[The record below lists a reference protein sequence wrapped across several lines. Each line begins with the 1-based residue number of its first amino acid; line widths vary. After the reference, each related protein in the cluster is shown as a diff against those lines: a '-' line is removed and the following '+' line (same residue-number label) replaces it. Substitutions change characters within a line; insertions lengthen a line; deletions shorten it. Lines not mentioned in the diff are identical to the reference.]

1 MNLKTYIPWL
11 VTLLATHLMPWASAA
26 VRDYYEEPGLQKYQ
40 VALGDFNESIS
51 AFGGTIQLHNTDL
64 SLPMNG
70 GLDVSVMRTYTSVQA
85 TRLPTLSGLLGLG
98 WDLHYGRLVVSAQ
111 SYFCEQEPPSTPVPP
126 IFELPDGGQQQF
138 YRNTVFSGVDYISKD
153 NWKIDCNGA
162 NKIITAPN
170 GSQYHLG
177 FVAGFNS
184 AGETIYLVDHIE
196 DVHANSIDIQYSH
209 ASTGLYQIDS
219 ITSSEVV
226 GPVVRFTNHPDGRI
240 QTMTAYG
247 KTWTFSY
254 EAIGGSLSNPN
265 HAYFLTRVIQP
276 DQTSWFYDYYRQEQN
291 NNPLFP
297 EDQAGPG
304 SYSIKSYKL
313 PTGATTTFSYQ
324 NVFFN
329 QVGDRSTTEQRTTVI
344 RSKTVS
350 GPDITSGLWSYDFAP
365 HSVPG
370 PSQYGLTLKY
380 DQTTVT
386 SPSGVEEYQHFGKG
400 FEWRVVDESGQSTF
414 YTHYFYKWSIG
425 LPVKKTIR
433 SLSGQTL
440 SETDF
445 GYSQRLISHDQFY
458 HGFLGHPAQIPEDP
472 RGNEEVFAA
481 LLSSVAEKRDGNAY
495 YSRATSYMD
504 PDAYGN
510 MQTVRE
516 GSNYLWHDNALNGAV
531 NNQDGGRYTLT
542 QFRNDP
548 AHWVIGLVETS
559 DVAINGEVR
568 STLSNQ
574 FNALNEVVSTTIDG
588 ITTDYSYHPTGELYS
603 TTDAQLNTT
612 IYDDYKRGVA
622 QSLAYP
628 ENITEFYSVNDD
640 GTLASYTNGENER
653 VDYAYDSM
661 NRIQQITFPE
671 KLPVNIS
678 YQANSRQLTRGN
690 LQITDHY
697 NATGQ
702 LQRNE
707 VLDATGS
714 EAIITTKRYDAQ
726 GQLQFSSLPNSAL
739 GQGYR
744 YDALGRTT
752 QLIDPDGQSTV
763 TLYQDDRVLVTDA
776 NGHTTTRFYRTM
788 GLNDNWLVRTD
799 QPENVST
806 FVSYD
811 ALGQLLRSAQG
822 TLNPDDSSL
831 MGFEKFWHYNDRMQ
845 LDYQASPEEGTTNYF
860 YDELGTLAGM
870 QHDGQGRVTYIRDG
884 LGRITTIDYPTPT
897 DDSFISYDRA
907 NRILSE
913 ETGLSKKSFRYD
925 SNGNTI
931 EILLDINAAIPRH
944 YRLDYRFNDLDYVSG
959 MTYPDGLSVD
969 YQPDFIGRPTQIR
982 GFVNSIHY
990 SPNGQLQDY
999 SLTNGMQPTF
1009 DYHPNSRLK
1018 RIQDGNVDNTY
1029 EYDAV
1034 GNITGKINRFS
1045 QGKYYGYN
1053 GLNQLQ
1059 WERWLYSNG
1068 RFGSYFNY
1076 EMNATGNILYSKG
1089 SRNNYV
1095 TSGYQYDNNHR
1106 LIEQYSR
1113 YGVGT
1118 KTLSYSP
1125 DGMLKQADNNYYIT
1139 HYTFDAARRLVHVR
1153 NKYIAEQHSY
1163 GVDAM
1168 RTFSYNYSPTFNM
1181 SEYYQRAEK
1190 YDLQYEFHS
1199 PDGQLLFDE
1208 QFNKCRQ
1215 SSYIYL
1221 AGRLITRAQNVS
1233 TRTPN
1238 QDSDNDGMNDCFEIQ
1253 FGLDPLVADSE
1264 DDIDQDGLTNW
1275 QEFEAGANPLLA
1287 DSDQDGVSDADEASR
1302 HSDPLVTDTDHD
1314 GLSDLTEFTLGTD
1327 PTHEDSDSD
1336 GFSDYDEIQLGYDPL
1351 SQAEGL
1357 MDSDQDGYSNRQ
1369 EILAGFD
1376 WQDGT
1381 SFPEGMSQVLWQSF
1395 TPAPRNYYL
1404 PSRYGA
1410 SVQKVTLHPNGK
1422 LYIGNEN
1429 AFEEVR
1435 TDGDVTVIFTHENQN
1450 DRFGYRAYDIRPSIY
1465 GDNLLIRPYNKSY
1478 VDYNIA
1484 QGTANQF
1491 GWVYTY
1497 NHTLIVLG
1505 DQEVI
1510 SFTSWK
1516 SRPDWPPIYRTGA
1529 ELWHNGTRR
1538 SWYLPSRYGDFQQ
1551 AQADYHGNY
1560 YLGDDEQT
1568 YIFDAEHR
1576 ALGTLNY
1583 IKAFGIDNSVYV
1595 DYYNSA
1601 PNRNPEQY
1609 RFSKLSLAGTFIWG
1623 TYDIIRSATASI
1635 DGSVYV
1641 AGHFGLKKYAA
1652 DGTLLWHQ
1660 NEIVTE
1666 GSVPDFILTDSGN
1679 IWLMSELG
1687 IKKLDDQGQLLESL
1701 VLPLSSAGSMEMDV
1715 DGTLYI
1721 RSGLTQLF
1729 AVATTD
1735 SKRLSSLAMP
1745 STNSLCYNG
1754 TDYAPADQDTDS
1766 DGLSDCFESLFMT
1779 ELDGSDDADQDGLSN
1794 AEEFQ
1799 LGSSF
1804 LLADTDL
1811 DGRTDGEELAAGS
1824 SLLLADSDGDDIT
1837 DGQEFELAS
1846 DLFSADFQQ
1855 DSDLDGVSDIVER
1868 TFGTD
1873 IDSPADYPLEG
1884 SIKVIEENRNGIEE
1898 FSSSSMSRLYEGD
1911 DGIWHRGTHTLSFYN
1926 HSGRLIWSFPAGV
1939 RDYFEDDSFFLE
1951 PQGKLIYCG
1960 AAFNKRRNRM
1970 LFGLTKTAF
1979 QLTTLG
1985 ATGSCADLGKTTAPN
2000 GFRLGL
2006 ELVNGDIASHRY
2018 LNAYRWHA
2026 DTNVTDEVLAPCGS
2040 MTESLV
2046 PTPQSGFIASTN
2058 YCFYQLNADN
2068 SVPWSKTGPRLSYKS
2083 RLMGIDAQLIQ
2094 ASGIFIVKY
2103 DEQGQVL
2110 WTYEHPT
2117 PISELSLSLGGNILF
2132 ASDNQIVVL
2141 NPQGVLLRTLPAP
2154 GVDQDA
2160 RLLHAQSGLLWIADF
2175 TKAELYAMMYQD
2187 DQPAVPLFWPT
2198 YFGPSS
2204 GSNNACVTASKV
2216 YSTTDDTDGNGQSD
2230 CLDYAEQFYPAPLN
2244 PISQPQ
2250 GGRP

>member
-1 MNLKTYIPWL
+1 MNLQTNLRWL
-11 VTLLATHLMPWASAA
+11 ATLLAINLMPWATAS
-26 VRDYYEEPGLQKYQ
+26 VRDYYEEPGLQAYQ
-40 VALGDFNESIS
+40 VKLGDFNESIS

-98 WDLHYGRLVVSAQ
+98 WDLHFGRLVISAQ
-111 SYFCEQEPPSTPVPP
+111 SYFCEQEPPATPVPP

-162 NKIITAPN
+162 SKIITAPN

-184 AGETIYLVDHIE
+184 DGETTYLVDHIE
-196 DVHANSIDIQYSH
+196 DIHANSIDIQYSH
-209 ASTGLYQIDS
+209 SSTGLYQIDS
-219 ITSSEVV
+219 IGSSEVV

-297 EDQAGPG
+297 EDQSGPG

-313 PTGATTTFSYQ
+313 PTGATTTFNYQ

-329 QVGDRSTTEQRTTVI
+329 QLGDHSTTEERTTAI
-344 RSKTVS
+344 RSKTVT
-350 GPDITSGLWSYDFAP
+350 GPDIATGLWSYDFAP

-386 SPSGVEEYQHFGKG
+386 SPSAVEEYQHFGKG
-400 FEWRVVDESGQSTF
+400 FEWRVVDDSGQSTF

-440 SETDF
+440 SESDF
-445 GYSQRLISHDQFY
+445 VYSQRLISQDQFY

-481 LLSSVAEKRDGNAY
+481 LLSSVAEKRDGSSN

-504 PDAYGN
+504 PDEYGN

-516 GSNYLWHDNALNGAV
+516 GSNYVWHDRALNGAA
-531 NNQDGGRYTLT
+531 NNLDGGRYTLT

-548 AHWVIGLVETS
+548 LHWVIGLVEKS

-574 FNALNEVVSTTIDG
+574 FNALNEVVSTTTNG
-588 ITTDYSYHPTGELYS
+588 ITTGYSYHATGELYS

-612 IYDDYKRGVA
+612 TYGDYKRGVA

-628 ENITEFYSVNDD
+628 ENIMEFYSVNDD
-640 GTLASYTNGENER
+640 GTLASYTNGENDR
-653 VDYAYDSM
+653 VNYAYDSM

-671 KLPVNIS
+671 KLPVDIA

-690 LQITDHY
+690 LQITDFY
-697 NATGQ
+697 TATGQ
-702 LQRNE
+702 LHRNE
-707 VLDATGS
+707 VLDVTGT
-714 EAIITTKRYDAQ
+714 EAVITTKTYDAQ
-726 GQLQFSSLPNSAL
+726 GKLQFTSLPNSPL

-763 TLYQDDRVLVTDA
+763 TVYQDDRVLVTDT
-776 NGHTTTRFYRTM
+776 NGHATTRFYRTM
-788 GLNDNWLVRTD
+788 GLNENWLVRTD

-806 FVSYD
+806 FISYD
-811 ALGQLLRSAQG
+811 ALGQILRSAQG
-822 TLNPDDSSL
+822 TLNPDDDSL
-831 MGFEKFWHYNDRMQ
+831 MGFEKLWHYNDRMQ
-845 LDYQASPEEGTTNYF
+845 LDYQTSPEEGTTSYF
-860 YDELGTLAGM
+860 YDNIGALAAM
-870 QHDGQGRVTYIRDG
+870 QNDGHDQVNYIRDG
-884 LGRITTIDYPTPT
+884 LGRITTIDYPHNT

-913 ETGLSKKSFRYD
+913 ATGLSKKYFRYD

-944 YRLDYRFNDLDYVSG
+944 YRLNYRFNDLDYVAG

-969 YQPDFIGRPTQIR
+969 YQPDFIGRPTQIS

-990 SPNGQLQDY
+990 SPGGQLQDY
-999 SLTNGMQPTF
+999 SLTNGKQPSF
-1009 DYHPNSRLK
+1009 DYYPNSRLK

-1034 GNITGKINRFS
+1034 GNITSKINRFS
-1045 QGKYYGYN
+1045 QGTYYGYN

-1059 WERWLYSNG
+1059 WERDILPNG
-1068 RFGSYFNY
+1068 RLGSYFNY
-1076 EMNATGNILYSKG
+1076 VINATGNILYSKG
-1089 SRNNYV
+1089 SQNNYV

-1106 LIEQYSR
+1106 LVEQYSR
-1113 YGVGT
+1113 YGGGT
-1118 KTLSYSP
+1118 KTLSYSA
-1125 DGMLKQADNNYYIT
+1125 DGMLKQADNTSYIT
-1139 HYTFDAARRLVHVR
+1139 HFNFDAARRLVHVR

-1168 RTFSYNYSPTFNM
+1168 RTFSYNYSPTFNL

-1208 QFNKCRQ
+1208 QFNQCRQ

-1221 AGRLITRAQNVS
+1221 AGRLIARVNNAS

-1238 QDSDNDGMNDCFEIQ
+1238 QDSDYDNMNDCFEIQ
-1253 FGLDPLVADSE
+1253 FGLNPLVDDRE
-1264 DDIDQDGLTNW
+1264 EDIDQDGLTNW
-1275 QEFEAGANPLLA
+1275 QEFQAGANPLLA
-1287 DSDQDGVSDADEASR
+1287 DSDQDGVSDADEFSR
-1302 HSDPLVTDTDHD
+1302 HSDPMLSDTDYD

-1336 GFSDYDEIQLGYDPL
+1336 GFSDYDEVQLGYDPV

-1369 EILAGFD
+1369 EMLAGSD
-1376 WQDGT
+1376 WQDAT
-1381 SFPEGMSQVLWQSF
+1381 SFPEGLGQILWQSF

-1410 SVQKVTLHPNGK
+1410 SVQKVTLHRNGK

-1435 TDGDVTVIFTHENQN
+1435 TDGDVTVIFTPENAN
-1450 DRFGYRAYDIRPSIY
+1450 DRFGYRAYDIRPLVY
-1465 GDNLLIRPYNKSY
+1465 GENLIVQPYNTRY
-1478 VDYNIA
+1478 FEYDIA
-1484 QGTANQF
+1484 QGSANNSPF
-1491 GWVYTY
+1491 SWTRGG
-1497 NHTLIVLG
+1497 NNALIVFN
-1505 DQEVI
+1505 DQ
-1510 SFTSWK
+1510 
-1516 SRPDWPPIYRTGA
+1516 DWLVFWSENNRVRA
-1529 ELWHNGTRR
+1529 QRLQNGTR
-1538 SWYLPSRYGDFQQ
+1538 SYLYLPTRDINFQQ
-1551 AQADYHGNY
+1551 ARADYHGNY

-1576 ALGTLNY
+1576 ALGTLNS
-1583 IKAFGIDNSVYV
+1583 IQAFGIDNSVYV
-1595 DYYNSA
+1595 DYYSSA

-1609 RFSKLSLAGTFIWG
+1609 RFTKLSLAGTFLWG
-1623 TYDIIRSATASI
+1623 TYDIARSAVADTE
-1635 DGSVYV
+1635 GNVYL

-1660 NEIVTE
+1660 NETVTE
-1666 GSVPDFILTDSGN
+1666 GSVPDFILTDAGN

-1687 IKKLDDQGQLLESL
+1687 IKKLDNQGQLLESL
-1701 VLPLSSAGSMEMDV
+1701 VLPLSSAGSLEMDV

-1721 RSGLTQLF
+1721 RSGRTQLI

-1745 STNSLCYNG
+1745 SSNSLCYNG
-1754 TDYAPADQDTDS
+1754 TDYAPADQDTDN
-1766 DGLSDCFESLFMT
+1766 DGLNDCFESLFIT

-1811 DGRTDGEELAAGS
+1811 DGRTDSQELAAGS
-1824 SLLLADSDGDDIT
+1824 SLLLADTDGDDMA
-1837 DGQEFELAS
+1837 DGQEFDLGS
-1846 DLFSADFQQ
+1846 DLLSADFQQ

-1873 IDSPADYPLEG
+1873 ISSAADYPTEG
-1884 SIKVIEENRNGIEE
+1884 TITVIEENRRGIQD
-1898 FSSSSMSRLYEGD
+1898 FSSPSMNRLYEGD
-1911 DGIWHRGTHTLSFYN
+1911 DGIWHRGTHSMSFFN
-1926 HSGRLIWSFPAGV
+1926 HSGRFVWSFPIG
-1939 RDYFEDDSFFLE
+1939 RPGSFEDDSFFLE
-1951 PQGKLIYCG
+1951 PPGKLIYCSG
-1960 AAFNKRRNRM
+1960 AFDQPSNRL
-1970 LFGLTKTAF
+1970 LFGLNKTAF

-1985 ATGSCADLGKTTAPN
+1985 STYSCADLAKTTAPN

-2006 ELVNGDIASHRY
+2006 ELVNGDIVSQQG
-2018 LNAYRWHA
+2018 LTVSRWHA
-2026 DTNVTDEVLAPCGS
+2026 DTQLTDEVLAPCGS

-2046 PTPQSGFIASTN
+2046 PTPQSGFIASAS

-2068 SVPWSKTGPRLSYKS
+2068 SVPWSYTGSRSLYNS
-2083 RLMGIDAQLIQ
+2083 RLMVIDAQLIL
-2094 ASGIFIVKY
+2094 SNYNTIVKY

-2110 WTYEHPT
+2110 WTYRHPT

-2154 GVDQDA
+2154 GVDRDA

-2250 GGRP
+2250 GSRP